1 MLTFVNLQ
9 NSIKEVKKDVQEFS
23 DFVRNL
29 PPVTSSLLTKE
40 DIDRILAEDDDAD
53 TPEEKL
59 AQKTEEHLEER
70 KEGVVY

>member
-9 NSIKEVKKDVQEFS
+9 NSIKGVKKDVQEFS

-40 DIDRILAEDDDAD
+40 DIDRILAEDDDAE

-59 AQKTEEHLEER
+59 AQKPEEHLEE
-70 KEGVVY
+70 